1 MKKLLMVTIELPY
14 PANSGGRIKSWNM
27 LKALTEHYEV
37 SVASPI
43 KYGTELIDQFK
54 SSIPIAHLYSA
65 TVVRERSAKNLLRSY
80 AQRIPL
86 NVYRSRSEELRA
98 KVSEIADQFDI
109 ILLDHYEAFQ
119 YLPNDYRGK
128 VILHTHN
135 ATYLMWERY
144 AITGES
150 LAMRWAARIEA
161 LRVRHYERRACDRAN
176 IVFAAPNDI
185 DNLCNLGCDRK
196 KFRETYHLGD
206 DSQLALKE
214 LCFDSTKEQLFYV
227 GTLSWEANVDGL
239 LWFFDE
245 VWPQLKLKRPLLE
258 FLIAGGNP
266 DPRLVEAAS
275 KLEGI
280 QFLGYVDDLEPYF
293 TSSRLFIAPLRF
305 GAGIK
310 VKVLN
315 TMCRGLPIVTTSVGA
330 EGLAVKHLQHIAI
343 ANNPEETSSNI
354 DRLLDDSSLWELI
367 RDESRNIVK
376 AKYTWKRVLGD
387 MVSEMQALF
396 SNSQPN
402 KVMSDELH

>member
-1 MKKLLMVTIELPY
+1 MVTIELPY

-54 SSIPIAHLYSA
+54 SSIPIANLYSS

-80 AQRIPL
+80 VQQIPL
-86 NVYRSRSEELRA
+86 NVYRSRSEVLHN
-98 KVSEIADQFDI
+98 KVQEIADRFDI

-119 YLPNDYRGK
+119 YLPKDYRGK
-128 VILHTHN
+128 VVLHTHN

-161 LRVRHYERRACDRAN
+161 HRVRHYERLACNRAN
-176 IVFAAPNDI
+176 LVFAAPNDI
-185 DNLCNLGCDRK
+185 DSLCNLGCDRK

-206 DSQLALKE
+206 DSQLALKG

-227 GTLSWEANVDGL
+227 GTLSWEANIDGL
-239 LWFFDE
+239 LWFFAE
-245 VWPQLKLKRPLLE
+245 VWPQLKQKRPLLE
-258 FLIAGGNP
+258 FLIAGSKP
-266 DPRLVEAAS
+266 DPRLIAAAS

-280 QFLGYVDDLEPYF
+280 HFLGYVDDLEPYF
-293 TSSRLFIAPLRF
+293 KSSRLFIAPLRF

-330 EGLAVKHLQHIAI
+330 EGLAVKHLEHMAI
-343 ANNPEETSSNI
+343 ADNADETFSAI
-354 DRLLDDSSLWELI
+354 DHLLDDANTWQVI
-367 RDESRNIVK
+367 QNESRNLVK

-387 MVSEMQALF
+387 MVNEMQILF
-396 SNSQPN
+396 SNSQPR
-402 KVMSDELH
+402 KVISDELH

>member
-1 MKKLLMVTIELPY
+1 MKKLLVVTIELPY

-27 LKALTEHYEV
+27 LKVLTEHYEV
-37 SVASPI
+37 SVVSPI

-54 SSIPIAHLYSA
+54 SSIPIANLYSS

-80 AQRIPL
+80 FQQIPL
-86 NVYRSRSEELRA
+86 NVYRSRSEELLA
-98 KVSEIADQFDI
+98 TVNEIAGQFDI

-144 AITGES
+144 ATTGES

-176 IVFAAPNDI
+176 LVFAAPNDI
-185 DNLCNLGCDRK
+185 DNLCSLGCNRK

-214 LCFDSTKEQLFYV
+214 LSFDSTREQLFYV

-245 VWPQLKLKRPLLE
+245 VWPQLKHKRPLLE
-258 FLIAGGNP
+258 FLIAGGKP

-293 TSSRLFIAPLRF
+293 KSSRLFIAPLRF

-343 ANNPEETSSNI
+343 ANNPEETSNNI
-354 DRLLDDSSLWELI
+354 DRLLEDSNLWELI

-387 MVSEMQALF
+387 MVNEMQALF

-402 KVMSDELH
+402 KVISNELH